1 MNNLIR
7 WAVKNSPGMNTLM
20 IALLVIGGFCLSSM
34 RREEFPEFELER
46 IVIAVPY
53 PGASPQEVEEGICL
67 KIEEAVR
74 SVDGIKK
81 QTSVATE
88 GSGSVILELESSV
101 KDVQRVLNEVRSAID
116 RIPSFP
122 ELAEDPKVEQITMR
136 KPAIRLAV
144 IGQESD
150 DPDADLKLRLVA
162 EQVRDDLLQLPTVT
176 QANLMGS
183 RAYQIDVEIS
193 ESKLRSYGLS
203 LSRVAD
209 IIRRENLELPGG
221 LLKAES
227 GNILLRGR
235 HKRVTGD
242 EISKIPL
249 VTREDGVVLTV
260 ADLGIVKDEFAD
272 TVSISRIW
280 RPVPKKDEDEDEDK
294 NGNGNLEAEAVNSS
308 QRGLVISVDKTS
320 NEDLLTIVDTVRK
333 FAVEREMPAGY
344 SLHLWKDAG
353 IAVEDRMNLLAR
365 NGLQGLILVFIMLA
379 IFLEFRLAFWVSM
392 GIPVSILGAC
402 TILLY
407 MDQTLNM
414 LSMFA
419 FMMALGIV
427 VDDAIVTGENI
438 YAHREQGKPFLQASI
453 DGTIEVF
460 PSVLGSIL
468 TSVIAFVPLMFVSG
482 IMGKFIAIL
491 PVTIIAMLAISL
503 FESTFILP
511 GHLAHE
517 DSTFYRFVGAALYPL
532 KPIVWLFSWLNK
544 HSRILLDRFV
554 ESVYLKIVR
563 FLFRFPAIVVSLA
576 VAVLILSFGFVKA
589 GMIPFVIFPKLDMND
604 VRAQIV
610 YPDGTPS
617 AVTDAATKHLEEAIR
632 RLEDDY
638 KLTHIDDE
646 SAAEKDKSTF
656 LKTIHRSV
664 GSSEASNPA
673 DAMPQGAGSHIGSV
687 SLELVDTSERTIS
700 SSKLL
705 TKWREA
711 AGHFPGADS
720 ITFDSQN
727 HGPGGVPIEFKLLA
741 PSNAVHELEAAV
753 EECKVRL
760 AEYPGVYDIADDS
773 APGKVEFRIKIKERA
788 RAIGIPL
795 FELADTVRSSYF
807 GAEVMRL
814 QRGRH
819 EVKLMVRYPDDERR
833 SMGNFD
839 QIRVRGT
846 DGAEYPITELAEIEI
861 TRGTSEIN
869 RVDQLRSITV
879 SSDLNEQ
886 VEGANAKEIVADL
899 KASFFRLPEE
909 ETFVAKMVAFFF
921 PSPEKEPETLAEKN
935 ESFAAKY
942 PNVRVRWEGQEAESQ
957 DSISSMK
964 LGLGLAMIGM
974 YILLTIQFTSYLQP
988 ILIMMIIPFGCI
1000 GAIVGHF
1007 CLDLPVT
1014 MFSLFGLVAL
1024 TGVVVNDSIVLID
1037 FINHRMADGMPL
1049 HDAIIDAG
1057 RRRFR
1062 PVLLTSVTTVAG
1074 LTPILFETSLQAQF
1088 LIPMAASLSFGI
1100 MTSTVLVL
1108 ILVPSFYCIF
1118 DILFKIG
1125 PRPESSPTPESAI
1138 TEPAIAR

>member
-20 IALLVIGGFCLSSM
+20 VALLVIGGFCLWSM
-34 RREEFPEFELER
+34 RREEFPAFELER

-53 PGASPQEVEEGICL
+53 PGASPEEVEEGICL

-81 QTSVATE
+81 QVTVASE

-101 KDVQRVLNEVRSAID
+101 KDVQRVLNEVRSEID

-122 ELAEDPKVEQITMR
+122 ELAEDPEVEQVTMR

-144 IGQESD
+144 IGPESD
-150 DPDADLKLRLVA
+150 DPDAELKLREVA
-162 EQVRDDLLQLPTVT
+162 ERVRDELLQLPTVT
-176 QANLMGS
+176 QANLMGT

-193 ESKLRSYGLS
+193 EAKLRSHGLS

-249 VTREDGVVLTV
+249 VTREDGVVLTI

-272 TVSISRIW
+272 TVSISRVDGK
-280 RPVPKKDEDEDEDK
+280 P
-294 NGNGNLEAEAVNSS
+294 
-308 QRGLVISVDKTS
+308 GLVISVDKTS
-320 NEDLLTIVDTVRK
+320 NEDLLTIVAAVRK
-333 FAVEREMPAGY
+333 FADDREMPAGY
-344 SLHLWKDAG
+344 SLHPWKDAG
-353 IAVEDRMNLLAR
+353 IAVQDRMDLLAK
-365 NGLQGLILVFIMLA
+365 NGLQGLVLVFLMLA

-402 TILLY
+402 AILLY
-407 MDQTLNM
+407 CDQTLNM

-438 YAHREQGKPFLQASI
+438 YAHREQGKPFTQAAI
-453 DGTIEVF
+453 DGMIEVF

-482 IMGKFIAIL
+482 IMGKFIAVL

-517 DSTFYRFVGAALYPL
+517 NSTFYRAVGAVFYPL
-532 KPIVWLFSWLNK
+532 KPVVWFFNWLNG
-544 HSRILLDRFV
+544 HSGRLLDRFI

-576 VAVLILSFGFVKA
+576 LSVLILSLGFVQA
-589 GMIPFVIFPKLDMND
+589 GMIPFVIFPKLDKND
-604 VRAQIV
+604 VRAQII
-610 YPDGTPS
+610 YQDGTPS
-617 AVTDAATKHLEEAIR
+617 AVTDAATK
-632 RLEDDY
+632 RLEKAIETVAAKY
-638 KLTHIDDE
+638 KSSDGGRI
-646 SAAEKDKSTF
+646 
-656 LKTIHRSV
+656 LKTMHRTV
-664 GSSEASNPA
+664 GSSESSNPA

-687 SLELVDTSERTIS
+687 SLELVDTSQRSIRSNE
-700 SSKLL
+700 LL
-705 TKWREA
+705 AEWRA
-711 AGHFPGADS
+711 MAGDFPGADS
-720 ITFDSQN
+720 ITFDSPN
-727 HGPGGVPIEFKLLA
+727 MGPGGVPIEFKLLA
-741 PSNAVHELEAAV
+741 QSNAVQELEAAV
-753 EECKVRL
+753 EESKVRL

-773 APGKVEFRIKIKERA
+773 APGKVEFRIQIKERA
-788 RAIGIPL
+788 RAMGIPL
-795 FELADTVRSSYF
+795 FELADTVRASYF

-833 SMGNFD
+833 SLANFD
-839 QIRVRGT
+839 QIRVRGN

-861 TRGTSEIN
+861 TRGASEIN

-879 SSDLNEQ
+879 SSDLNEK

-899 KASFFRLPEE
+899 KVNFFML
-909 ETFVAKMVAFFF
+909 
-921 PSPEKEPETLAEKN
+921 PEKESFLGKLKSFFGTSEKEVEPTNDNGKTFAE
-935 ESFAAKY
+935 KY

-957 DSISSMK
+957 DSIKSLMT
-964 LGLGLAMIGM
+964 GLALAMIGM

-1000 GAIVGHF
+1000 GAIAGHF
-1007 CLDLPVT
+1007 WLGLPVT

-1037 FINHRMADGMPL
+1037 FINQRMADGMPL

-1074 LTPILFETSLQAQF
+1074 LTPILMETSLQAQF

-1108 ILVPSFYCIF
+1108 ILVPSFYCIM
-1118 DILFKIG
+1118 DLLFKIG
-1125 PRPESSPTPESAI
+1125 PRPEKSPSPQPASA
-1138 TEPAIAR
+1138 EPAIVK

>member
-20 IALLVIGGFCLSSM
+20 IALLLIGGFCLWSM

-53 PGASPQEVEEGICL
+53 PGASPEEVEEGICL

-81 QTSVATE
+81 QVTVASE

-101 KDVQRVLNEVRSAID
+101 KDVQRVLNEVRSEID

-122 ELAEDPKVEQITMR
+122 DLAEDPEVEQITMR

-144 IGQESD
+144 IGPESD
-150 DPDADLKLRLVA
+150 DPDAELKLREVA
-162 EQVRDDLLQLPTVT
+162 ERVRDDLLQLPTVT
-176 QANLMGS
+176 QANLMGT

-193 ESKLRSYGLS
+193 EAKLRAHGLS

-235 HKRVTGD
+235 HKRLTGD
-242 EISKIPL
+242 EIAKIPL
-249 VTREDGVVLTV
+249 VTREAGVVLTV

-272 TVSISRIW
+272 TVSISRVDGK
-280 RPVPKKDEDEDEDK
+280 P
-294 NGNGNLEAEAVNSS
+294 
-308 QRGLVISVDKTS
+308 GLVISVDKTS
-320 NEDLLTIVDTVRK
+320 NEDLLTIVATVRK
-333 FAVEREMPAGY
+333 FAEEEEMPAGY
-344 SLHLWKDAG
+344 SLHPWKDAA
-353 IAVEDRMNLLAR
+353 IAVQDRMDLLAR
-365 NGLQGLILVFIMLA
+365 NGLQGLILVFLMLA

-402 TILLY
+402 AILLY

-438 YAHREQGKPFLQASI
+438 YAHREKGKPFTRAAI

-468 TSVIAFVPLMFVSG
+468 TSVIAFLPLMFVSG
-482 IMGKFIAIL
+482 LMGKFIAVL

-517 DSTFYRFVGAALYPL
+517 ESTFYRVIGFALYPL
-532 KPIVWLFSWLNK
+532 KPVVWFFNWLNK
-544 HSRILLDRFV
+544 HSGILLNRFV
-554 ESVYLKIVR
+554 ESVYIKIVE

-576 VAVLILSFGFVKA
+576 LSVLILSFGFVQA
-589 GMIPFVIFPKLDMND
+589 GMIPFVIFPKLDKND
-604 VRAQIV
+604 VRAKIV
-610 YPDGTPS
+610 YQDGTPS
-617 AVTDAATKHLEEAIR
+617 AVTDAATR
-632 RLEDDY
+632 RLE
-638 KLTHIDDE
+638 KAIETV
-646 SAAEKDKSTF
+646 AARYQSTDGGRI
-656 LKTIHRSV
+656 LKTMHRTV
-664 GSSEASNPA
+664 GSTEASNPA

-687 SLELVDTSERTIS
+687 SLELVDTSERSIRS
-700 SSKLL
+700 NQLL
-705 TKWREA
+705 AEWREE
-711 AGHFPGADS
+711 AGDFPGADS
-720 ITFDSQN
+720 IIFDSPN
-727 HGPGGVPIEFKLLA
+727 MGPGGVPIEFKLLA
-741 PSNAVHELEAAV
+741 PSNAVSELEAAV

-788 RAIGIPL
+788 RAMGIPL
-795 FELADTVRSSYF
+795 FELADTVRASYF

-833 SMGNFD
+833 SLANFD
-839 QIRVRGT
+839 QIRVRGN
-846 DGAEYPITELAEIEI
+846 DGAEYPITELADIEI
-861 TRGTSEIN
+861 ARGASEIN

-899 KASFFRLPEE
+899 KADFFGQKL
-909 ETFVAKMVAFFF
+909 F
-921 PSPEKEPETLAEKN
+921 AE
-935 ESFAAKY
+935 KY

-957 DSISSMK
+957 DSIRSLMI
-964 LGLGLAMIGM
+964 GLALAMIGM

-1000 GAIVGHF
+1000 GAIAGHF
-1007 CLDLPVT
+1007 WLGLPVT

-1037 FINHRMADGMPL
+1037 FINQRMSDGMPL

-1074 LTPILFETSLQAQF
+1074 LTPILLETSLQAQF

-1100 MTSTVLVL
+1100 MTSTILVL
-1108 ILVPSFYCIF
+1108 ILVPSFYCIL

-1138 TEPAIAR
+1138 AEPVLFV

>member
-20 IALLVIGGFCLSSM
+20 IALLLIGGFCLWSM

-53 PGASPQEVEEGICL
+53 PGASPEEVEEGICL

-81 QTSVATE
+81 QVTVASE

-101 KDVQRVLNEVRSAID
+101 KDVQRVLNEVRSEID

-122 ELAEDPKVEQITMR
+122 ELAEDPEVEQITMR

-144 IGQESD
+144 IGPESD
-150 DPDADLKLRLVA
+150 DPDAELKLREVA
-162 EQVRDDLLQLPTVT
+162 ERVRDDLLQLPTVT
-176 QANLMGS
+176 QANLMGT

-193 ESKLRSYGLS
+193 EAQLRSHGLS

-235 HKRVTGD
+235 HKRLTGD

-272 TVSISRIW
+272 TVSISRVDGK
-280 RPVPKKDEDEDEDK
+280 P
-294 NGNGNLEAEAVNSS
+294 
-308 QRGLVISVDKTS
+308 GLVISVDKTS
-320 NEDLLTIVDTVRK
+320 NEDLLTIVATVRK
-333 FAVEREMPAGY
+333 FADNEEMPAGY
-344 SLHLWKDAG
+344 SLHPWKDAA
-353 IAVEDRMNLLAR
+353 IAVQDRMDLLAR
-365 NGLQGLILVFIMLA
+365 NGLQGLVLVFLMLA

-402 TILLY
+402 AILLY

-438 YAHREQGKPFLQASI
+438 YAHREKGKRFTQAAI

-468 TSVIAFVPLMFVSG
+468 TSIIAFLPLMFVSG
-482 IMGKFIAIL
+482 LMGKFIAVL

-517 DSTFYRFVGAALYPL
+517 ESTFYRVIGFVLYPL
-532 KPIVWLFSWLNK
+532 KPVVWFFNWLNK
-544 HSRILLDRFV
+544 HSGILLDRFI
-554 ESVYLKIVR
+554 ESVYIKIVE
-563 FLFRFPAIVVSLA
+563 FLFRFPAIVVS
-576 VAVLILSFGFVKA
+576 VALSVLILSFGFVQA
-589 GMIPFVIFPKLDMND
+589 GMIPFVIFPKLDKND
-604 VRAQIV
+604 VRAKIV
-610 YPDGTPS
+610 YQDGTPS
-617 AVTDAATKHLEEAIR
+617 AITDAATK
-632 RLEDDY
+632 RLEKAIETVAVKY
-638 KLTHIDDE
+638 
-646 SAAEKDKSTF
+646 SSTDGGRI
-656 LKTIHRSV
+656 LKTMHRTV
-664 GSSEASNPA
+664 GSAEAGNPA
-673 DAMPQGAGSHIGSV
+673 NAMPQGAGSHIGSV
-687 SLELVDTSERTIS
+687 SLELVDTSQRTIRS
-700 SSKLL
+700 NQLL
-705 TKWREA
+705 AEWRKEA
-711 AGHFPGADS
+711 GDFPGADS
-720 ITFDSQN
+720 VIFDSPN
-727 HGPGGVPIEFKLLA
+727 MGPGGVPIEFKLLA
-741 PSNAVHELEAAV
+741 PSNAVSELEAAV

-788 RAIGIPL
+788 RAMGIPL
-795 FELADTVRSSYF
+795 FELADTVRASYF

-833 SMGNFD
+833 SLANFD
-839 QIRVRGT
+839 QIRVRGN
-846 DGAEYPITELAEIEI
+846 DGAEYPITELADIEI
-861 TRGTSEIN
+861 TRGASEIN

-899 KASFFRLPEE
+899 KADFFGL
-909 ETFVAKMVAFFF
+909 K
-921 PSPEKEPETLAEKN
+921 
-935 ESFAAKY
+935 SFAEKY

-957 DSISSMK
+957 DSIKSLMI
-964 LGLGLAMIGM
+964 GLALAMIGM

-1000 GAIVGHF
+1000 GAIAGHF
-1007 CLDLPVT
+1007 WLGLPVT

-1074 LTPILFETSLQAQF
+1074 LTPILLETSLQAQF

-1108 ILVPSFYCIF
+1108 ILVPSFYCIL

-1125 PRPESSPTPESAI
+1125 PRPEKSSAA
-1138 TEPAIAR
+1138 EPAIAKPVVVG

>member
-7 WAVKNSPGMNTLM
+7 WAIKNSPGMNTLM
-20 IALLVIGGFCLSSM
+20 IALLLIGGFCLWSM

-53 PGASPQEVEEGICL
+53 PGASPEEVEEGICL

-81 QTSVATE
+81 QVTVASE

-101 KDVQRVLNEVRSAID
+101 KDVQRVLNEVRSEID

-122 ELAEDPKVEQITMR
+122 ELAEDPEVEQITMR

-144 IGQESD
+144 IGPESD
-150 DPDADLKLRLVA
+150 DPDAELKLREVA

-176 QANLMGS
+176 QANLMGT

-193 ESKLRSYGLS
+193 EAQLRSHGLS

-221 LLKAES
+221 LLKTES

-242 EISKIPL
+242 EISQIPL

-272 TVSISRIW
+272 TVSISR
-280 RPVPKKDEDEDEDK
+280 V
-294 NGNGNLEAEAVNSS
+294 NGKP
-308 QRGLVISVDKTS
+308 GLVISVDKTS
-320 NEDLLTIVDTVRK
+320 NEDLLTIVATVRK
-333 FAVEREMPAGY
+333 FVEKEVMPAGY
-344 SLHLWKDAG
+344 SLHPWKDAA
-353 IAVEDRMNLLAR
+353 IAVQDRMDLLVR
-365 NGLQGLILVFIMLA
+365 NGLQGLVLVFLMLA

-402 TILLY
+402 AILLY

-438 YAHREQGKPFLQASI
+438 YAHREKGKPFTRAAI

-468 TSVIAFVPLMFVSG
+468 TSIIAFLPLMFVSG
-482 IMGKFIAIL
+482 LMGKFIAVL

-517 DSTFYRFVGAALYPL
+517 KSTFYRVIGFVLYPL
-532 KPIVWLFSWLNK
+532 KPVVWLFNWLNE
-544 HSRILLDRFV
+544 HSRILLDRFI
-554 ESVYLKIVR
+554 ESVYLKIVQ
-563 FLFRFPAIVVSLA
+563 FLFRYPAIVVSLA
-576 VAVLILSFGFVKA
+576 SSVLILSFGFVQA
-589 GMIPFVIFPKLDMND
+589 GMIPFVIFPKLDKND
-604 VRAQIV
+604 VRAKIIYQ
-610 YPDGTPS
+610 DGTPN
-617 AVTDAATKHLEEAIR
+617 AVTDAATK
-632 RLEDDY
+632 RLE
-638 KLTHIDDE
+638 KAIE
-646 SAAEKDKSTF
+646 SVAAKYKSTDGGRI
-656 LKTIHRSV
+656 LKTMHRTV
-664 GSSEASNPA
+664 GSAESSNPA
-673 DAMPQGAGSHIGSV
+673 DAMPQGAGSHIGNV
-687 SLELVDTSERTIS
+687 SLELVDTSKRTIRS
-700 SSKLL
+700 NQLL
-705 TKWREA
+705 AEWRNEA
-711 AGHFPGADS
+711 GDFPGADS
-720 ITFDSQN
+720 IIFDSPN
-727 HGPGGVPIEFKLLA
+727 MGPGGVPIEFKLLA
-741 PSNAVHELEAAV
+741 PSNAVSELEAAV

-773 APGKVEFRIKIKERA
+773 SPGKVEFRIKIKERA
-788 RAIGIPL
+788 RAMGIPL
-795 FELADTVRSSYF
+795 FELADTVRASYF

-819 EVKLMVRYPDDERR
+819 EVKLMVRYPDNERR
-833 SMGNFD
+833 SLTNFD
-839 QIRVRGT
+839 QIRIRGNEGT
-846 DGAEYPITELAEIEI
+846 EYPITELADIEI
-861 TRGTSEIN
+861 ARGASEIN

-886 VEGANAKEIVADL
+886 VDGANAKEIVADL
-899 KASFFRLPEE
+899 KADFFG
-909 ETFVAKMVAFFF
+909 TK
-921 PSPEKEPETLAEKN
+921 
-935 ESFAAKY
+935 SFAEKY

-957 DSISSMK
+957 DSIKSLMI
-964 LGLGLAMIGM
+964 GLALAMIGM

-1000 GAIVGHF
+1000 GSIAGHF
-1007 CLDLPVT
+1007 WLGLPVT

-1037 FINHRMADGMPL
+1037 FINQRMSDGMPL
-1049 HDAIIDAG
+1049 HEAIIDAG

-1074 LTPILFETSLQAQF
+1074 LTPILLETSLQAQF

-1108 ILVPSFYCIF
+1108 ILVPSFYCIM

-1125 PRPESSPTPESAI
+1125 PRPERSPTPESAI
-1138 TEPAIAR
+1138 AEPVIAE